1 MPWQGKVTGAHISEN
16 SGAPG
21 GGSIVRI
28 RGVTTII
35 GQFTPLY
42 VVDGV
47 IVSDEQ
53 LATGTNFLTEA
64 IRNRLAPTTDN
75 QDNAANR
82 IADLNPYDIE
92 KVEVL
97 KGAAASAIYGSKASN
112 GVILITTKRGQAGR
126 PQFGVTQRFGAVDAE
141 PQVRLALLHIGRGG
155 RECLRGTSTRELE
168 PVV

>member
-1 MPWQGKVTGAHISEN
+1 MRDIFRLQEVVISGQATGMERKNLATAVGTVDAAELAHVPAASIERVLQGKITGAHISEN

-35 GQFTPLY
+35 VSFTPLY

-47 IVSDEQ
+47 IVSDAQ

-64 IRNRLAPTTDN
+64 IRGRLAPTTDN
-75 QDNAANR
+75 QDNGANR
-82 IADLNPYDIE
+82 IADLNLYIE

-97 KGAAASAIYGSKASN
+97 KGAAASAVYGSKASN
-112 GVILITTKRGQAGR
+112 VI
-126 PQFGVTQRFGAVDAE
+126 
-141 PQVRLALLHIGRGG
+141 
-155 RECLRGTSTRELE
+155 
-168 PVV
+168 